1 MDVNKAYEL
10 ATGLRGLA
18 EFIGDNASVL
28 PEVITIECESWI
40 NTWDRGVQPKED
52 MALILRAGMAHEGCS
67 ITKEYSDY
75 AFRLALEFSPSVIC
89 KVKTQRDA
97 VCTRTVTGTEEYE
110 VEEPVGDEP
119 ELVQEEEEALEE
131 GEETLEET
139 EVLDEEELVEQVILL
154 NSRKMLI

>member
-1 MDVNKAYEL
+1 MDIAKAYEL

-28 PEVITIECESWI
+28 PEGITIECESWI

-110 VEEPVGDEP
+110 VEEPVGEDTRP
-119 ELVQEEEEALEE
+119 QVLVTKTR
-131 GEETLEET
+131 ETYEWKCDPLLDRVT
-139 EVLDEEELVEQVILL
+139 ESVY
-154 NSRKMLI
+154 